1 MDSLLQDMKFARRTL
16 FKDRGFVLTSILALA
31 LGIGSVTAIF
41 SVIDNVLLN
50 PFPYRGGNR
59 LVGIEI
65 HDSSRPDQ
73 QGGRQGY
80 LQAEFVNY
88 QQQNHI
94 FDDSIG
100 IVQDRAVMTDPSGR
114 FESFLRAK
122 LTGNA
127 FEFCGMA
134 PLLGRYTT
142 PADAKEG
149 APPVFV
155 LSYKVWQSRFGGDPT
170 ILGKNYVLNG
180 TPTTLVGI
188 MPKRFTLWG
197 ADLWMPFTPNP
208 AEADMN
214 SDFVFLLGRLRPEVT
229 QRAASADLTPIA
241 KRLAKQYPIVYPKKF
256 DVRIAFLVDNVVGKF
271 RETLYILLGAV
282 GLLLLIACANVA
294 NLLLARAT
302 AREKEFAIRSSLGAG
317 RWRVIRQLLVEST
330 VLAWCGAVVG
340 CGFAAAGLKALVAAL
355 PQFTFPDE
363 ADIRLNLPVLAA
375 AVALAMLTPLI
386 FGLAPALSSFS
397 RNMSEPLKAGGRG
410 NSGFR
415 RGRMRNALVV
425 LEVAMSLFLLSGA
438 GLLMR
443 SFLIQKGADLGFRA
457 DKLVTTQVNLGKRY
471 HTTES
476 QFQFAHELTEKLR
489 AHPGVVDASAALEF
503 PPFGGVR
510 TTFDVAGVTHNEKWD
525 GQLGLVDPSYFQ
537 TVGSRVLSGRN
548 LTDADM
554 QGKHSVALVNQTFV
568 TKLLGGRNPV
578 GKQVRIDAFERAPVP
593 IKNPWFEI
601 IGVTS
606 DLRNHGIADPTQPEA
621 YTALTM
627 SGYGGFGIFV
637 KTAGNPAAMKKD
649 LESAVLSLDKNVVP
663 QQTDTLT
670 NQLDQFAYSQPRFGL
685 ELFAVFA
692 AIGFVLVCVGVYSV
706 VSYTVSQQKKEIG
719 IRMAL
724 GAKAFD
730 VRRLVIW
737 SGMRF
742 ILLGIGIGLAIS
754 FALMR
759 VMKNQLAG
767 ITTYDPVTLT
777 GVIAVLAV
785 AGCIAC
791 YVPSMRATQ
800 VDPLISLRYE

>member
-1 MDSLLQDMKFARRTL
+1 MDSLLQDTKFAIRTL
-16 FKDRGFVLTSILALA
+16 FKDRGFVTTAVLALA

-80 LQAEFVNY
+80 LQAEFIAY
-88 QQQNHI
+88 QQQNHV

-100 IVQDRAVMTDPSGR
+100 LIQDRVLMTDPSGR
-114 FESFLRAK
+114 LESFLRAK
-122 LTGNA
+122 VTGNA
-127 FEFCGMA
+127 FEFCGMP

-142 PADAKEG
+142 PADAKPD

-155 LSYKVWQSRFGGDPT
+155 LSYKLWQSRFSGDPN
-170 ILGKNYVLNG
+170 IIGKTYILNG

-197 ADLWMPFTPNP
+197 AELWMPFTPNA
-208 AEADMN
+208 AETDIN
-214 SDFVFLLGRLRPEVT
+214 SDFAFLLGRLRPGIT
-229 QRAASADLTPIA
+229 PHDAIPDLTVIA
-241 KRLAKQYPIVYPKKF
+241 RRLAKLYPVLYPKQF
-256 DVRIAFLVDNVVGKF
+256 DVRVPLLIDNVVGRF

-302 AREKEFAIRSSLGAG
+302 AREKEFAVRSSLGAG
-317 RWRVIRQLLVEST
+317 AWRLIRQLLVEST
-330 VLAWCGAVVG
+330 ILAWCGAALG
-340 CGFAAAGLKALVAAL
+340 CAFAAAGLRGLMAAL
-355 PQFTFPDE
+355 PKFTFPDE
-363 ADIRLNLPVLAA
+363 ADVRLNLPVLAA
-375 AVALAMLTPLI
+375 TVALTMLTPLI
-386 FGLAPALSSFS
+386 FGLVPAFGAFS
-397 RNMSEPLKAGGRG
+397 RNMAEPLKAGGRG

-415 RGRMRNALVV
+415 RGRMRNMLVV

-443 SFLIQKGADLGFRA
+443 SFLLQKGADLGFRA
-457 DKLVTTQVNLGKRY
+457 DQLVTTQVNLGKKY
-471 HTTES
+471 NTTEM
-476 QFQFAHELTEKLR
+476 QYRFAHDLVEKLR
-489 AHPGVVDASAALEF
+489 TYPGVRAASAALEF
-503 PPFGGVR
+503 PPFGGIP
-510 TTFDVAGVTHNEKWD
+510 TTFNVAGVTHSEKWS
-525 GQLGLVDPSYFQ
+525 GQLGLIDAYYLQ
-537 TVGSRVLSGRN
+537 TVGSRLLSGRS

-554 QGKHSVALVNQTFV
+554 QGKHMVALVNQTFV

-578 GKQVRIDAFERAPVP
+578 GKQVRIDVFEQAPVP

-606 DLRNHGIADPTQPEA
+606 DLRNHGAVDPIQPEA

-627 SGYGGFGIFV
+627 SGYGGFGVFV
-637 KTAGNPAAMKKD
+637 KTMGNPAPMKKD
-649 LESAVLSLDKNVVP
+649 LESAVLALDKSVVP
-663 QQTDTLT
+663 QQTDTLQ
-670 NQLDQFAYSQPRFGL
+670 NQLDLFVYSQARFGL

-692 AIGFVLVCVGVYSV
+692 SVGFILVCVGVYSV
-706 VSYTVSQQKKEIG
+706 VSYTVSQQKKEFG

-724 GAKAFD
+724 GARLQD
-730 VRRLVIW
+730 VTRLVIW

-742 ILLGIGIGLAIS
+742 ILLGIAIGVAIS
-754 FALMR
+754 FALLR
-759 VMKNQLAG
+759 VMKNQIAG
-767 ITTYDPVTLT
+767 ITTYDPLTLT
-777 GVIAVLAV
+777 GVIVVLAL
-785 AGCIAC
+785 AGIVAC
-791 YVPSMRATQ
+791 YVPSRRATR